1 MSNQIELRHLQSF
14 LILAKELHF
23 RKAAGKLFMSQSG
36 LSKQIQ
42 QLENQLGVVLLE
54 RDRRNVRLTKSGI
67 YLKEQVFFL
76 EGFLNQTFN
85 HLKNIA
91 AGLEGEIKLGF
102 VGSAMQE
109 VIPKLIKK
117 CNAAYPDIH
126 FSLDEMSNQAQ
137 IAAIQRYEIDLG
149 FVRLNSVPPDIAL
162 QPIQQE
168 HFALVVPKGNKIQS
182 HNFKSLRQ
190 FKKESF
196 ILFSSDYSSNYYNN
210 IMSIFT
216 DARFTPKV
224 SHKSI
229 HANTIFRLVE
239 SGLGVAIVP
248 LSLTLGASLAIDIEI
263 IELVNIPQ
271 RAILSVAWKKD
282 RYYPVLDKLFDFLK

>member
-14 LILAKELHF
+14 LVLAKELHF
-23 RKAAGKLFMSQSG
+23 RKAAEKLFMSQSG

-42 QLENQLGVVLLE
+42 QLENQLGLVLLE

-85 HLKNIA
+85 HLKNID

-149 FVRLNSVPPDIAL
+149 FVRLNSVPVDIAL

-168 HFALVVPKGNKIQS
+168 HFALVVPKGNAIQTD
-182 HNFKSLRQ
+182 NFKNLQQ
-190 FKKESF
+190 FEEASF

-216 DARFTPKV
+216 DAGFTPKV

-271 RAILSVAWKKD
+271 RAILSIAWKKD
-282 RYYPVLDKLFDFLK
+282 RYYPVLDKLLNFL

>member
-14 LILAKELHF
+14 RVLAKELHF
-23 RKAAGKLFMSQSG
+23 RRAAEKLFMSQSG

-42 QLENQLGVVLLE
+42 QLEGQLGVILLE

-76 EGFLNQTFN
+76 EGFLNQTFTQ
-85 HLKNIA
+85 LRNIE
-91 AGLEGEIKLGF
+91 AGIEGEIKIGF
-102 VGSAMQE
+102 VGSAMQK
-109 VIPKLIKK
+109 VIPELIKK
-117 CNAAYPDIH
+117 SNAQFPTIH
-126 FSLDEMSNQAQ
+126 FVLDEMSNQAQ

-149 FVRLNSVPPDIAL
+149 FVRLNEVPSG
-162 QPIQQE
+162 IQLKTILTE
-168 HFALVVPKGNKIQS
+168 HFALVIPKNNPINTK
-182 HNFKSLRQ
+182 NFKGIHQ
-190 FKKESF
+190 FKNAPF
-196 ILFSSDYSSNYYNN
+196 ILFSSDYSSTYYNK

-216 DARFTPKV
+216 DAGFTPKV

-248 LSLTLGASLAIDIEI
+248 FSLTLGAALAIDIEV
-263 IELVNIPQ
+263 IELTTIPQ
-271 RAILSVAWKKD
+271 RAVLSVAWKKN
-282 RYYPVLDKLFDFLK
+282 RHYPALEKLLAFLD